1 MPLVDMSIE
10 ELLRYKGT
18 SPCPADIDE
27 YWDNAIAEM
36 QGTDS
41 QTEIIPSEFKVPYA
55 DCYDLYYTGVKGA
68 RIHAKYLRPK
78 DVSKSSPALIILH
91 GYSANCGDWNDKLC
105 YVAAGFSVF
114 ALDCRGQGGKSEDV
128 GGVKGATLNGHII
141 RGLDGDDKNDLLFRH
156 VFLDTAQLV
165 KIAMSM
171 PGVGADRVGVTGGS
185 QGGGL
190 TLACAA
196 LAPKVKKIALLF
208 PFLSDY
214 KRVWEMDLA
223 NDAYAEL
230 KDYFRKHDPFHKRE
244 DEIFEKLGY
253 IDVQNITNRINA
265 EVLMFTGLMDTICPP
280 STQFAAY
287 NKINSD
293 KNVTFLPDFG
303 HEGLPEVNDIIFEYM
318 MGL

>member
-10 ELLRYKGT
+10 ELLIYKGT

-36 QGTDS
+36 QGIDP
-41 QTEIIPSEFKVPYA
+41 QIILEPSEFNVPFVE
-55 DCYDLYYTGVKGA
+55 CYNLYFTGVKGA
-68 RIHAKYLRPK
+68 KIYAKYLRPR
-78 DVSKSSPALIILH
+78 DTSKPAPAIVMLH
-91 GYSANCGDWNDKLC
+91 GYSGNGGGWNDKLN

-114 ALDCRGQGGKSEDV
+114 SMDCRGQGGNSEDV
-128 GGVKGATLNGHII
+128 GGVKGTTFRGHII
-141 RGLDGDDKNDLLFRH
+141 RGLDDDKNKLLFRDI
-156 VFLDTAQLV
+156 FLDATQLV

-171 PGVGADRVGVTGGS
+171 PGVDSNRVGVTGGS

-190 TLACAA
+190 TIACAA
-196 LAPKVKKIALLF
+196 LAPEVKRIAALY

-214 KRVWEMDLA
+214 KKVWEMDLA
-223 NDAYAEL
+223 IDAYAEL
-230 KDYFRKHDPFHKRE
+230 KDYFRRFDPFHKRE
-244 DEIFEKLGY
+244 YEIFEKLGY
-253 IDVQNITNRINA
+253 IDIQNIAKRIKA

-287 NKINSD
+287 NKITSN
-293 KNVTFLPDFG
+293 KNVVFMPDFG
-303 HEGLPEVNDIIFEYM
+303 HEHPYQVDDMIFEYM